1 MTDPLGIINR
11 IGNGAGGFGRAA
23 GVETAPT
30 QGPSFKDVLIK
41 NIDQVNKLQQEAT
54 VATEDL
60 MTGKRMDLEGVIL
73 ATHKAD
79 TAFRMLLSVRN
90 KVQSA
95 LEEVKQM
102 RV

>member
-1 MTDPLGIINR
+1 MTDPLGFIHRVNSGGDGMPR
-11 IGNGAGGFGRAA
+11 IGGDS
-23 GVETAPT
+23 APT
-30 QGPSFKDVLIK
+30 QGPSFKDVLLK

-54 VATEDL
+54 QATEDL
-60 MTGKRMDLEGVIL
+60 MTGKRGDLEGVIL

-79 TAFRMLLSVRN
+79 TAFRMLLSLRN
-90 KVQSA
+90 KVQTA

>member
-1 MTDPLGIINR
+1 MTDPLGFINR
-11 IGNGAGGFGRAA
+11 GVQAGQGLSRAVGA
-23 GVETAPT
+23 ESPET

-90 KVQSA
+90 KVQTA